1 MYFRCVGDADCERTG
16 KGKREV
22 HLTFTSPV
30 RSIRFVFTF
39 NMCFYGRHVN
49 GKNAFCMVVARCNF
63 TYWKLFASPFFALPF
78 GFDSRSTQK
87 ADAPYHVHRAA
98 LGTIDEISAC
108 TFSMGISLGQTLQKQ
123 SLSNRNFA
131 ICGTPYWPTLPISPQ
146 PSYCLENRW
155 SLWSRRVRE
164 VQEIVFGLQL
174 QLCVFKCFS
183 TRISSESTGN
193 LWLCKY
199 KLCL

>member
-1 MYFRCVGDADCERTG
+1 MCGRRWLWKNWEREE
-16 KGKREV
+16 RSAFNV
-22 HLTFTSPV
+22 HVS
-30 RSIRFVFTF
+30 RSKHSLRFHIQYVFLWPTRKWEK
-39 NMCFYGRHVN
+39 CFLHGCS
-49 GKNAFCMVVARCNF
+49 AMQFF